1 MRPGRPSS
9 PSRKCGPAT
18 CWPTRALAAGT
29 LPALYVTALAE
40 APRGAWPLGLA
51 GRYEPDRAH
60 LADYA
65 RLAAS
70 EEGFARYC
78 AVHVKDATTDETAGL
93 IAAE

>member
-1 MRPGRPSS
+1 MRPGRLSS

-18 CWPTRALAAGT
+18 CWPTRPLAAGT

-70 EEGFARYC
+70 EEGFAAYC
-78 AVHVKDATTDETAGL
+78 ADHVTGSAADDGAGL